1 MILTH
6 SVSVCLA
13 TEPCDL
19 RKSFDSLSVIVR
31 EQLKHDPISRK
42 VFVFINKARNRIKL
56 LYWDG
61 TGLWVMAKRLE
72 QGRFSRPQGLK
83 ARSTKLALKPEALAQ
98 FSTQKIE
105 KSIPDDGIESRN
117 ATKCEAISA
126 RITADKPERAPL
138 EVLEFL

>member
-31 EQLKHDPISRK
+31 EQLKDDPLSRK

-83 ARSTKLALKPEALAQ
+83 ARSTKLALKPEALEMLL
-98 FSTQKIE
+98 SGIDLK
-105 KSIPDDGIESRN
+105 DGLQRVWYETPLPQE
-117 ATKCEAISA
+117 AT
-126 RITADKPERAPL
+126 TT
-138 EVLEFL
+138 

>member
-6 SVSVCLA
+6 SVKVCLA

-31 EQLKHDPISRK
+31 EQLREDPLSRK
-42 VFVFINKARNRIKL
+42 VFVFINKAGNRIKL

-72 QGRFSRPQGLK
+72 RGRFSRPKGLS
-83 ARSTKLALKPEALAQ
+83 ATVGKLALKPEALEMLLSGIDLKNGMQRAWYEAPCSQ
-98 FSTQKIE
+98 SE
-105 KSIPDDGIESRN
+105 K
-117 ATKCEAISA
+117 AT
-126 RITADKPERAPL
+126 T
-138 EVLEFL
+138 

>member
-6 SVSVCLA
+6 SVKVCMA

-31 EQLKHDPISRK
+31 EQLGDDPLSRT

-72 QGRFSRPQGLK
+72 EGRFCRPKGLQGK
-83 ARSTKLALKPEALAQ
+83 AKLALKPEALEMLLSGIDLKDGMQRAWYEPQ
-98 FSTQKIE
+98 QTTKTQ
-105 KSIPDDGIESRN
+105 
-117 ATKCEAISA
+117 
-126 RITADKPERAPL
+126 
-138 EVLEFL
+138 

>member
-6 SVSVCLA
+6 SVKVCLA

-31 EQLKHDPISRK
+31 EQLREDPLSRK
-42 VFVFINKARNRIKL
+42 VFVFLNKAGNRIKL

-72 QGRFSRPQGLK
+72 RGRFARPKSSSITTG
-83 ARSTKLALKPEALAQ
+83 KLSLKPEALEMLLSGIDLKNGLQRAWYEAPCSQ
-98 FSTQKIE
+98 SE
-105 KSIPDDGIESRN
+105 KVN
-117 ATKCEAISA
+117 T
-126 RITADKPERAPL
+126 
-138 EVLEFL
+138 